1 MSKYSDEYLNYLHSD
16 KWKEQ
21 RAKAFAHDG
30 NMCAICGSTEHL
42 EGHHIRYG
50 LMGTEQD
57 WLEVLTVC
65 HDCHEKL
72 EDIKAE
78 ARQAKREAERK
89 SMAQII
95 DEKTAAVVSLV
106 MIAALIKRPECY
118 PYISHVFSL
127 EDFPESDPFYRE
139 AAAYVIGC
147 LNRGEEPLL
156 ADLISRFDKAEDQQR
171 ISKIAGCRLPEDHS
185 DLSKFFTQTLRIL
198 KELKMEEL
206 IRKADAEAVMRAV
219 RIQKELGRL
228 EIRID

>member
-42 EGHHIRYG
+42 DGHHIRYG

-72 EDIKAE
+72 EDI
-78 ARQAKREAERK
+78 
-89 SMAQII
+89 
-95 DEKTAAVVSLV
+95 
-106 MIAALIKRPECY
+106 
-118 PYISHVFSL
+118 
-127 EDFPESDPFYRE
+127 
-139 AAAYVIGC
+139 
-147 LNRGEEPLL
+147 
-156 ADLISRFDKAEDQQR
+156 KAEDQQR